1 MKILVSG
8 VMQCEA
14 NSDSQAH
21 EGKGDRRVTSGIVP
35 KKSLCPN
42 NSLCH

>member
-8 VMQCEA
+8 IMQRKT

-21 EGKGDRRVTSGIVP
+21 EGKEDRRITSGIVP
-35 KKSLCPN
+35 EKSLYLN
-42 NSLCH
+42 NSLYH